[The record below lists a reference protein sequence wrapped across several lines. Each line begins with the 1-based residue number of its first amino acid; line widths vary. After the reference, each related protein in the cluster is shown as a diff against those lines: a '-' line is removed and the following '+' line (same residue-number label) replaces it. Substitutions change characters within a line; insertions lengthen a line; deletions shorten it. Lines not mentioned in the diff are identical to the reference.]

1 MKVKKL
7 FSIILL
13 TLIISEQSLSR
24 EYYCKII
31 RTIPSLDL
39 NQLPIKEGVIDID
52 FEKRIVNY
60 WQKFDIQIY
69 NLKFENDLASWLHT
83 YTNPVSG
90 KKRITYSY
98 FNRSKKEF
106 IQNTFPNKKNIK
118 SEDLVLRM
126 EFKCN

>member
-52 FEKRIVNY
+52 FEKRTVNY
-60 WQKFDIQIY
+60 WQMFDIQIY

-106 IQNTFPNKKNIK
+106 IQNTFTNKKNIK

>member
-52 FEKRIVNY
+52 FEKRTVNY
-60 WQKFDIQIY
+60 WQMFDIQIY

-83 YTNPVSG
+83 YTNSVSG

>member
-52 FEKRIVNY
+52 FEKRTVNY
-60 WQKFDIQIY
+60 WQMFDIQIY

-118 SEDLVLRM
+118 SEDLVLSM

>member
-52 FEKRIVNY
+52 FEKRTVNY
-60 WQKFDIQIY
+60 WQMFDIQIY

>member
-52 FEKRIVNY
+52 FEKRTVNY
-60 WQKFDIQIY
+60 WQMFDIQIY
-69 NLKFENDLASWLHT
+69 NLKFENDLASWSHT

-98 FNRSKKEF
+98 FDRLKKEF
-106 IQNTFPNKKNIK
+106 IQNTYPNKKNIK

>member
-39 NQLPIKEGVIDID
+39 NQLPIKEVVIDID
-52 FEKRIVNY
+52 FEKRTVNY
-60 WQKFDIQIY
+60 WQMFDIQIY

>member
-52 FEKRIVNY
+52 FEKRTVNY
-60 WQKFDIQIY
+60 WQMFDIQIY

-90 KKRITYSY
+90 KKRITYSF

>member
-52 FEKRIVNY
+52 FERRTINY
-60 WQKFDIQIY
+60 WQMFDIQIY
-69 NLKFENDLASWLHT
+69 NLKFENNIATWFHT
-83 YTNPVSG
+83 FINPVSG
-90 KKRITYSY
+90 KKRIAYSY
-98 FNRSKKEF
+98 FDRSKKEF
-106 IQNTFPNKKNIK
+106 MQNTFPDKKNLK

>member
-52 FEKRIVNY
+52 FEKRTVNY
-60 WQKFDIQIY
+60 WQMFDIQIY

-83 YTNPVSG
+83 YINPVSG

>member
-1 MKVKKL
+1 MNVKKL
-7 FSIILL
+7 FLILL
-13 TLIISEQSLSR
+13 LTFFISEQSFSR
-24 EYYCKII
+24 AYNCKIS

-52 FEKRIVNY
+52 FERRTINY
-60 WQKFDIQIY
+60 WQMFDVQIY
-69 NLKFENDLASWLHT
+69 NLKFENNLATWFHT
-83 YTNPVSG
+83 FINPVSG

-98 FNRSKKEF
+98 FDRSKKEF
-106 IQNTFPNKKNIK
+106 IQNTFPDKKNLK

>member
-52 FEKRIVNY
+52 FEKRTVNY
-60 WQKFDIQIY
+60 WQMFDIQIY
-69 NLKFENDLASWLHT
+69 NLKFE
-83 YTNPVSG
+83 
-90 KKRITYSY
+90 KKTL
-98 FNRSKKEF
+98 
-106 IQNTFPNKKNIK
+106 
-118 SEDLVLRM
+118 D
-126 EFKCN
+126 